1 MKDPKNGDGIIT
13 DGGDELVIVEV
24 IDPMF
29 KKVLAD
35 DSEEYIVYDENS
47 DGTFNARKVRE

>member
-24 IDPMF
+24 VDPLF

-35 DSEEYIVYDENS
+35 DGDEYIVYDENS
-47 DGTFNARKVRE
+47 EGVFNARKVRE